1 MARSPAVLML
11 DDGELDDI
19 QELLDDI
26 GVAYA
31 RIRGGAIVDGTPPP
45 TDLLIS
51 TPRRIEAVNQVDGGQ
66 DVGNPLRLVVVNE
79 DSNALREQLRRSGF
93 DYLVRRPVHPE
104 ALRLLLLRAIYR
116 GDERRSQPRVAVGFD
131 VAYRTGLRSRR
142 AVLADLSIGGCRLIS
157 HDALTEGRRIRMNI
171 PDAIETNAPITI
183 SGRVLRVDPAEDP
196 EAESLRYSAA
206 VLFEEMDEAAQAL
219 VQTLIEDLALGP
231 ATLGPAAATSIPDPI
246 AGDEA
251 LPQADDEA
259 DCAMDAAVEVD
270 LEMVTGDDVAEIG
283 GSSDPAERRGGRRAA
298 YVKTVP
304 AFGKRALRVLVG
316 RDLSVG
322 GMRIDPLPGLH
333 LGDRLHLAIYGDAG
347 ESPFLVWATVHR
359 DDGERGM
366 ALSFDSL
373 SDEMA
378 GRLDRLVGALPA
390 VESLHDTEAQA
401 MGTVMSEILQR

>member
-1 MARSPAVLML
+1 MARGPAVLLL

-19 QELLDDI
+19 QELLEDI

-31 RIRGGAIVDGTPPP
+31 RVRGGAIVDGTPPP

-66 DVGNPLRLVVVNE
+66 DVASPVRLVVVNE

-93 DYLVRRPVHPE
+93 DYLIRRPVHPE

-116 GDERRSQPRVAVGFD
+116 GDERRTQPRVAVGFD

-142 AVLADLSIGGCRLIS
+142 AVLADLSLGGCRLIS
-157 HDALTEGRRIRMNI
+157 HDALSEGKRIRLNV
-171 PDAIETNAPITI
+171 PDGVATHAPVTI
-183 SGRVLRVDPAEDP
+183 SGRVLRVDPTGDLDGDP
-196 EAESLRYSAA
+196 LRYSAA
-206 VLFEEMDEAAQAL
+206 VLFESMDENAQAL
-219 VQTLIEDLALGP
+219 VQGLIEDLALGP
-231 ATLGPAAATSIPDPI
+231 ATLRPMHASPDP
-246 AGDEA
+246 EA
-251 LPQADDEA
+251 EPLSGSTAAHAHESEA
-259 DCAMDAAVEVD
+259 AIDGAVEVD
-270 LEMVTGDDVAEIG
+270 LQMVTGRDPEPGDDSG
-283 GSSDPAERRGGRRAA
+283 DPSDRRSGRRAA

-322 GMRIDPLPGLH
+322 GMRIDPLPGLR

-347 ESPFLVWATVHR
+347 ESPFLVWATVQR

-366 ALSFDSL
+366 GLSFDSL
-373 SDEMA
+373 PDEVA
-378 GRLDRLVGALPA
+378 GRLDRLVGSLPS
-390 VESLHDTEAQA
+390 VESLHDSEAQA

>member
-1 MARSPAVLML
+1 V
-11 DDGELDDI
+11 
-19 QELLDDI
+19 
-26 GVAYA
+26 
-31 RIRGGAIVDGTPPP
+31 
-45 TDLLIS
+45 
-51 TPRRIEAVNQVDGGQ
+51 
-66 DVGNPLRLVVVNE
+66 
-79 DSNALREQLRRSGF
+79 
-93 DYLVRRPVHPE
+93 
-104 ALRLLLLRAIYR
+104 
-116 GDERRSQPRVAVGFD
+116 
-131 VAYRTGLRSRR
+131 
-142 AVLADLSIGGCRLIS
+142 
-157 HDALTEGRRIRMNI
+157 NI

-206 VLFEEMDEAAQAL
+206 VIFEEMDEAAQVL

-251 LPQADDEA
+251 

-270 LEMVTGDDVAEIG
+270 LEMVTGADVAETG
-283 GSSDPAERRGGRRAA
+283 GSGDPAERRGGRRAA

-373 SDEMA
+373 PDEMA